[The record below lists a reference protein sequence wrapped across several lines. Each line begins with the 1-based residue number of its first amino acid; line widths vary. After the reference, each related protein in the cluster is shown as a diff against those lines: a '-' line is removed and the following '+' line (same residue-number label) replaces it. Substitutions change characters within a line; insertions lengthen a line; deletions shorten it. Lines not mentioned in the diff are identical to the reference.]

1 MENDRPIVKVTPS
14 IVREERWGM
23 GMIGDTVD
31 LVWCR
36 FASAAHPTVGEA
48 MDRLQK
54 YTSVKLPHPGEPGL
68 SYCRT
73 YALADGTKVV
83 VTLNP
88 DSFQINTVGG
98 EHE

>member
-1 MENDRPIVKVTPS
+1 
-14 IVREERWGM
+14 M

-31 LVWCR
+31 LVWCG
-36 FASAAHPTVGEA
+36 FASAAPPTVGEA

-54 YTSVKLPHPGEPGL
+54 YTSVKLPHPSEPSL

-73 YALADGTKVV
+73 YVLANGTKVV

-98 EHE
+98 EHG